1 MALALEVV
9 GLTLAQLFHCFD
21 WRLECR
27 DGIQQEL
34 NMTEA
39 FGLTMAPRFQLSAV
53 PSLTLQ
59 VSL

>member
-9 GLTLAQLFHCFD
+9 GLGLAQLFHCFD
-21 WRLECR
+21 WRLECS
-27 DGIQQEL
+27 DEVQHDL

-39 FGLTMAPRFQLSAV
+39 FGVTMAQRFQFSAI
-53 PSLTLQ
+53 PSVRLQ